1 MARIPLAAGN
11 WKMNKTVGEALTLMQ
26 DLAPRI
32 ASLTGVEVAVCPP
45 ATSLYAVGQA
55 FQDTK
60 IALGAQDIFW
70 EPKGAF
76 TGMIAPS
83 MLKDVGCTYV
93 IVGHSERRGR
103 FGKADPNLTPEL
115 AAVFGDNDATV
126 NKKAQVALAADLRPI
141 VCCGEL
147 LSEREAGKTD
157 EIIAGQLRKDLAG
170 LDANRATDI
179 VVAYEPV
186 WAIGTGKVCD
196 ADEANRVI
204 GMIRRV
210 VADVLGADAAQQVRI
225 LYGGSVTAD
234 NAAGIMAQPE
244 IDGVLVGGASLV
256 AEGFATIAAACAR

>member
-11 WKMNKTVGEALTLMQ
+11 WKMNKTVGEAVALVQ
-26 DLAPRI
+26 DLAPRV
-32 ASLTGVEVAVCPP
+32 ASLSGVEVAVCPP
-45 ATSLYAVGQA
+45 ATALYAVGQA
-55 FQDTK
+55 LKGTA

-70 EPKGAF
+70 EAKGAF
-76 TGMIAPS
+76 TGMLAPS
-83 MLKDVGCTYV
+83 MLTDVGCGYV

-103 FGKADPNLTPEL
+103 FGKADPNLTSDL

-126 NKKAQVALAADLRPI
+126 NKKALVALAAGLRPI

-147 LSEREAGKTD
+147 LSERETGTTD
-157 EIIAGQLRKDLAG
+157 EVIAGQLRKDLAG
-170 LDANRATDI
+170 LEPARATDI

-204 GMIRRV
+204 GVIRGV
-210 VADVLGADAAQQVRI
+210 VAEVLGAEAAQQVRL
-225 LYGGSVTAD
+225 LYGGSVTAE

-244 IDGVLVGGASLV
+244 IDGVLVGGAALV
-256 AEGFATIAAACAR
+256 AEGFATIATACAG